1 MLDDYRLPIQGH
13 GRVSI
18 PAAVRKALHLPV
30 GGEVFLRVQDR
41 HIVLTP
47 VDDALAQFQR
57 AVAERVPPDRD
68 LVAELIADRRAEAA
82 GGA

>member
-1 MLDDYRLPIQGH
+1 MTEMHRLHIQGH

-18 PAAVRKALHLPV
+18 PSDIRKALGLTV
-30 GGEVFLRVQDR
+30 GTEVFVRAEDRRVV
-41 HIVLTP
+41 ITA

-57 AVAERVPPDRD
+57 DVADRVPADRD

-82 GGA
+82 RDD